1 MFFRYLDFALSA
13 SLDMTESGFFL
24 SSNNVFLSSNS
35 VFLSSNSAFLSS
47 RPSEASGE
55 ILNNQ

>member
-1 MFFRYLDFALSA
+1 MFFRYLDFALCA

-24 SSNNVFLSSNS
+24 SSNN